1 MANLELVPRTPTS
14 FSKKSNHFAIKGRL
28 TKGSSKPTSSS
39 YPKSNN
45 AIISVGCL
53 RKRET
58 LLSHQEE
65 KVLSQ
70 LTHRPGIGSTA
81 GVLNKTLI
89 QFDVM

>member
-1 MANLELVPRTPTS
+1 MAHQELVPRTPTF
-14 FSKKSNHFAIKGRL
+14 FSKKSSHSAIKGRL

-39 YPKSNN
+39 YPKLNN

-58 LLSHQEE
+58 LLFHQEE

-70 LTHRPGIGSTA
+70 LTHRPGIGSIA
-81 GVLNKTLI
+81 GMLNKTLI